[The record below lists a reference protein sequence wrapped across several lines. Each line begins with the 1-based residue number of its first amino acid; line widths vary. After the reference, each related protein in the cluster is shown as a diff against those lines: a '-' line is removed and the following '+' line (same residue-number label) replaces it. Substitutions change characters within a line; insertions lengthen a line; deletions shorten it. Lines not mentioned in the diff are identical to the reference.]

1 MLFITKSHKCIS
13 FISRR
18 WLPGV
23 FTRSVALLNRAY
35 SPHHP
40 SSEVGI
46 VQADFRQI
54 DNNVGS
60 DGQNYTVNQIG
71 EMIQKLVPTAQ
82 VLHFV
87 PRWGVEQGIQQV
99 IDGLHSGAIA
109 DYHAIA
115 YSNVEFLR
123 TEGTTRLIRQQ
134 PGWVYELIDDV
145 SPPRPAASETGLQTA
160 S

>member
-71 EMIQKLVPTAQ
+71 EMNQKLVPTAQVVRVETDVEHHHYRVNFSKIRQ

-87 PRWGVEQGIQQV
+87 PRWGVEQGMQQV
-99 IDGLHSGAIA
+99 IDG
-109 DYHAIA
+109 
-115 YSNVEFLR
+115 
-123 TEGTTRLIRQQ
+123 
-134 PGWVYELIDDV
+134 
-145 SPPRPAASETGLQTA
+145 
-160 S
+160 

>member
-1 MLFITKSHKCIS
+1 
-13 FISRR
+13 
-18 WLPGV
+18 
-23 FTRSVALLNRAY
+23 
-35 SPHHP
+35 
-40 SSEVGI
+40 
-46 VQADFRQI
+46 
-54 DNNVGS
+54 
-60 DGQNYTVNQIG
+60 
-71 EMIQKLVPTAQ
+71 MIQKLVPTAQ